1 MKKLLL
7 YLMLVAGGVLF
18 GADELIDDNIS
29 PWEYWRKGFES
40 FEQGE
45 QLSSA
50 KKYDES
56 LAAYLNAKR
65 AFMKV
70 KQARPDWR
78 QDVIMKRIKLCDEK
92 IAQLEYNQ
100 LKRPSDSN
108 RRTMQTT
115 PSYRTQRTP
124 RDGDDNFTFSSEG
137 STKNTTAVSESREIK
152 LLKRRLKDYHEK
164 LFAALVKL
172 EDYRNKDKRSS
183 SALAEIESLIK
194 EKSVIKR
201 KYQLLLEKYSILQ
214 QRQRTPQT
222 EKDSLN
228 NKLVEEKMRS
238 DLLSQKIKMYLA
250 NIQQLQDD
258 IITQKKNNRSDK
270 FSVRKADA
278 RISALEDEIKRLNRN
293 VSNYREQASKVSVEL
308 DKQKYINSI
317 EQRNAQRYKA
327 RLAKMDEWLNNSDK
341 SKSAAINQKIARE
354 NINITQ
360 QLSKLQSKNDTLLRE
375 SLTLKNKLIEEHANL
390 TQLKNMLSSSEAAKQ
405 ELRQRLKKS
414 SDRAL
419 KKSGAS
425 NFQTE
430 EIAKLRRE
438 NQQLREDLNLFGKS
452 YSKRNHSG
460 TSDAGTVSQY
470 KLIIDKLN
478 AQLAN
483 EKASSQQYKLTRKS
497 QQQQLMKLSDENTKL
512 KDDNLDLTEENKNLK
527 TFVKDYDTVTKANDK
542 LKLMLSKSDLIAKEL
557 NRSKQERLK
566 LLKRN
571 KTLSDKL
578 AEYNKPDIFI
588 PVKPPTVKKSQA
600 ERGLQQEIKR
610 LQRQNSSMAAKAAE
624 YSAKITRLEK
634 EQENLAAHVGKTQ
647 KEQTS
652 KAQHAQ
658 TAQLKQTIKQLQ
670 AKISSADKTVA
681 ESRQAHNTQTV
692 QLKKTIKQLQ
702 AKLSSTE
709 KTVNQAQ
716 KAHNDKTAKLAQSI
730 KQLQATINS
739 DKKSVAQAR
748 KLKTTSKKQLAE
760 KSAEIARLET
770 MLNASRKAAVKYQSQ
785 LKQRIQKAVKI
796 KKTAPQLLPGKLSD
810 HQIAFLL
817 QEGIQAA
824 NSNDYEA
831 AAWHYRKIITN
842 TLDHPEA
849 NRRLGLINL
858 NRGNYRKS
866 AQQLEKALRAA
877 PKDTELLL
885 AFASALFNSGNN
897 QGALATVKQAV
908 TLTPDNSRVHILN
921 GSILQQLKQDKAA
934 GVSFR
939 RALSLSPNSAEAN
952 MKLAQLLAT
961 DKKAQQEAGDC
972 YRKALKL
979 GAAHDPMLDKI
990 FAVKSKSSDSEAVA
1004 ALRQMAAG
1012 HEAQKDYVAAAWC
1025 YSQLLALD
1033 KNNPELKLKYGTIL
1047 LLDSKPDKSLPLL
1060 QAAAKNANDKLTA
1073 QLLLG
1078 ANYLLLNKTT
1088 EAGNI
1093 YRQALQLLKATPQY
1107 RQTVAVK
1114 QLSAAIMKKLGT
1126 KAGKEFKQVNAKL
1139 K

>member
-1 MKKLLL
+1 
-7 YLMLVAGGVLF
+7 
-18 GADELIDDNIS
+18 
-29 PWEYWRKGFES
+29 
-40 FEQGE
+40 
-45 QLSSA
+45 
-50 KKYDES
+50 
-56 LAAYLNAKR
+56 
-65 AFMKV
+65 
-70 KQARPDWR
+70 
-78 QDVIMKRIKLCDEK
+78 MKRIKLCDEK
-92 IAQLEYNQ
+92 IAQMEYSQ
-100 LKRPSDSN
+100 LKRPADNN
-108 RRTMQTT
+108 RYTT
-115 PSYRTQRTP
+115 KTTTSYRTQRDS
-124 RDGDDNFTFSSEG
+124 RDDDKFTFSSEG
-137 STKNTTAVSESREIK
+137 STKTTTAVSESRKIK
-152 LLKRRLKDYHEK
+152 LLKRQLKTYREK
-164 LFAALVKL
+164 LFTALVQL

-194 EKSVIKR
+194 EKSVINR

-238 DLLSQKIKMYLA
+238 DLLGQKIKMYLA
-250 NIQQLQDD
+250 NIRQLQDD
-258 IITQKKNNRSDK
+258 LITQKKNNRSDK

-293 VSNYREQASKVSVEL
+293 VSNYREQANKASVEL

-327 RLAKMDEWLNNSDK
+327 RLGKMEEWLNNSDK

-354 NINITQ
+354 NITLTQ
-360 QLSKLQSKNDTLLRE
+360 QLSKLQSKTDTLLRE

-390 TQLKNMLSSSEAAKQ
+390 TQLKNMLSSAETAKQ

-430 EIAKLRRE
+430 EITKLRQE

-452 YSKRNHSG
+452 YSKRSG
-460 TSDAGTVSQY
+460 TSDASTVSQY

-512 KDDNLDLTEENKNLK
+512 KDDNLDLNEENKNLK
-527 TFVKDYDTVTKANDK
+527 TFVKDYDAVTKANDK

-571 KTLSDKL
+571 KTLIDEL

-588 PVKPPTVKKSQA
+588 PVKPPTFKKSQA

-624 YSAKITRLEK
+624 YTAKIIRLEK

-647 KEQTS
+647 KEQIS

-670 AKISSADKTVA
+670 AKISTADKTVA
-681 ESRQAHNTQTV
+681 ESQQAYKTQTV

-716 KAHNDKTAKLAQSI
+716 KAYNDKTVKLEQSI

-739 DKKSVAQAR
+739 DKKIVVQAR
-748 KLKTTSKKQLAE
+748 KLKTASKKQLAE
-760 KSAEIARLET
+760 KSAEIARLEI
-770 MLNASRKAAVKYQSQ
+770 MLNASRKAVAKYQNQ

-796 KKTAPQLLPGKLSD
+796 KKTAPQMLPGKLSD

-842 TLDHPEA
+842 TPDHPEA

-866 AQQLEKALRAA
+866 AQQLEKALRGA
-877 PKDTELLL
+877 PKDVELLL
-885 AFASALFNSGNN
+885 AFASALSNSGNN

-990 FAVKSKSSDSEAVA
+990 FAVKSKSSDSEAVV

-1012 HEAQKDYVAAAWC
+1012 HETQKDYVAAAWC

-1060 QAAAKNANDKLTA
+1060 RVAAKNANDKLTA

-1093 YRQALQLLKATPQY
+1093 YRQTLQLLKATPQY

-1114 QLSAAIMKKLGT
+1114 QLNAAIMKKLGT